1 MAGPVMI
8 TYKNLASG
16 RDVAYEA
23 GSRMDRKAAS
33 SPQKFKRLTKTET
46 AKPDKPEKSG

>member
-8 TYKNLASG
+8 TYKNLVSG
-16 RDVAYEA
+16 RDVFYEA
-23 GSRMDRKAAS
+23 GSRMDRKAS
-33 SPQKFKRLTKTET
+33 SNPQKFKRLTKPET

>member
-8 TYKNLASG
+8 TYRNLASG

-23 GSRMDRKAAS
+23 GSRMDRKAS
-33 SPQKFKRLTKTET
+33 SNPQKFKRLTKPEPI
-46 AKPDKPEKSG
+46 KPDKPEKSG